1 MPPEKMAPNSQL
13 MNGLA
18 GYLLLSFLVS
28 IFLAMFYFASD

>member
-1 MPPEKMAPNSQL
+1 

-28 IFLAMFYFASD
+28 IFLAMFYFASDWK